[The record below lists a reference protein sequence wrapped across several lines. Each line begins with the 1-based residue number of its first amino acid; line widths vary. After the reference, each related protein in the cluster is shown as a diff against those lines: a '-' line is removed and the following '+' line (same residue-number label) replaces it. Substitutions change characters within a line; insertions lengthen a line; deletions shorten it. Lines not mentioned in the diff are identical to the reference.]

1 MSTNNIIKIKSPDGF
16 ILYYDKNYLINNPY
30 IKHTILEKT
39 FFGNFYNSDEI
50 VLYYGKHTLSQL
62 VPLIREG
69 IIYPPSWITNNSFG
83 LKSNHLR
90 IEIYKMLDYI
100 AGDNITIS
108 SMASIIRIGA
118 AMDIFGRQINL
129 NNMDI
134 LSYNHI
140 SYMIPYDNNISK
152 DLRNKFM
159 WDIDDNIIKL
169 ATRLYQKKFNSLVF
183 NMAIIHPTDDYIQA
197 IRDQIYSCMYNTII
211 EDYQSSI
218 EIKISDPNY
227 SKIFEILEN
236 QLEINVSTIPLSQV
250 PQINIEQYRNEIL
263 NLINNQL
270 LEKEII

>member
-16 ILYYDKNYLINNPY
+16 ILSYDKNYLINNPY
-30 IKHTILEKT
+30 IKHTILEKQ

-50 VLYYGKHTLSQL
+50 VLYYDKNTLSQL
-62 VPLIREG
+62 IPLIREG
-69 IIYPPSWITNNSFG
+69 ILYPSVWITNNSFG
-83 LKSNHLR
+83 LKSNHYR

-108 SMASIIRIGA
+108 SMASIIRIGD

-129 NNMDI
+129 NNMDV
-134 LSYNHI
+134 LSFNHF
-140 SYMIPYDNNISK
+140 SYMIPYDNDISK

-159 WDIDDNIIKL
+159 WDIDNNIVKL
-169 ATRLYQKKFNSLVF
+169 ATRLYQKKFNPLVF

-211 EDYQSSI
+211 IDFQSPI

-227 SKIFEILEN
+227 TKAFEILEN
-236 QLEINVSTIPLSQV
+236 QLEINISTIPLSQV
-250 PQINIEQYRNEIL
+250 PQINIEQYRNEIM
-263 NLINNQL
+263 NFINNQL
-270 LEKEII
+270 LEKEI